1 MLQMILI
8 MAIGGV
14 LALGIAVIALEWRVL
29 LGHLRSRLAT
39 LSRPRAKTPPA

>member
-14 LALGIAVIALEWRVL
+14 LALGIAVVALEWRVL
-29 LGHLRSRLAT
+29 IGRFRANRSMEN
-39 LSRPRAKTPPA
+39 